1 MKATKLLIVFHTIV
15 RIMGNNGK
23 DRITVT
29 ISPYVKEKLKKYV
42 GKGKKFS
49 SNSDAAN
56 TALIELFS
64 RIEML

>member
-1 MKATKLLIVFHTIV
+1 
-15 RIMGNNGK
+15 MGDKGK

-29 ISPYVKEKLKKYV
+29 ISPYVKDKLKKYV

-64 RIEML
+64 RIEMLEKVDSREEEKEG